1 MNTERRGGNPIE
13 DAKEAKIRFESVVKP
28 TLENLGFTRISGAG
42 YNMINRITNQI
53 VMITSAPSNYK
64 IVKSTKQLIRK
75 YRKEYENPSI
85 TYLFTREIS
94 DYPQGGKDTYIATL
108 NKISSMNLLSGVS
121 TGISMLPNVVC
132 KLKSNEQFR
141 LIA

>member
-1 MNTERRGGNPIE
+1 
-13 DAKEAKIRFESVVKP
+13 
-28 TLENLGFTRISGAG
+28 
-42 YNMINRITNQI
+42 MINSKTNQI
-53 VMITSAPSNYK
+53 VMITSAPSNFEIIK
-64 IVKSTKQLIRK
+64 TTKQKIRK

-94 DYPQGGKDTYIATL
+94 DYPQGGKDTYLTNL
-108 NKISSMNLLSGVS
+108 NTISSMNLLSGVS
-121 TGISMLPNVVC
+121 TGISMLPMVVG

>member
-1 MNTERRGGNPIE
+1 MENQRSGGNPIE
-13 DAKEAKIRFESVVKP
+13 DAKAARIRFESVVKP
-28 TLENLGFTRISGAG
+28 TLENLGFKKISGRG
-42 YNMINRITNQI
+42 YNMSNSKTNQI
-53 VMITSAPSNYK
+53 VMITSAPSNFEIIK
-64 IVKSTKQLIRK
+64 TTKQKIRK

-94 DYPQGGKDTYIATL
+94 DYPQGGKDTYLTNL
-108 NKISSMNLLSGVS
+108 NTISSMNLLSGVS
-121 TGISMLPNVVC
+121 TGISMLPMVVG